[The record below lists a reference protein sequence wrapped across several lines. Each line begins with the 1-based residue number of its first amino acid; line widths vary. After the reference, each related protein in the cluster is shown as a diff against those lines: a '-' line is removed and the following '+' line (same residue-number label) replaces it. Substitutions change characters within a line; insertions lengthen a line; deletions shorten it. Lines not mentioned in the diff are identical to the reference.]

1 VNSVHNSS
9 VEEMA
14 QHSKITRNE
23 ELLPV
28 CTFRCVFSY
37 NLRETCKTDARNKSR
52 HPSFGHHSEERV
64 QTWPRSTSYQ
74 ATRYYC
80 GVSDNEHMDELV
92 IVAHDATAYAFYP
105 DQRRIALRYTNVRH
119 LNLSFVFSLVEINSA
134 PYTTNAPDLA
144 RQLKFLV
151 LISPVLDLDLSHP
164 DLIDLEK
171 DDP

>member
-1 VNSVHNSS
+1 
-9 VEEMA
+9 
-14 QHSKITRNE
+14 
-23 ELLPV
+23 
-28 CTFRCVFSY
+28 
-37 NLRETCKTDARNKSR
+37 
-52 HPSFGHHSEERV
+52 
-64 QTWPRSTSYQ
+64 
-74 ATRYYC
+74 
-80 GVSDNEHMDELV
+80 MDELV